1 MQWFQNLS
9 FKWKISLPLLLV
21 SLISITSSILGISL
35 SRHIASDIDK
45 VGNVFLRQIDL
56 FLQADRDL
64 YQALIAEKELVYVNS
79 SSSDARES
87 YRDNA
92 DQVATRM
99 SKALSLGE
107 MGNLSSLE
115 SEFKKLYGLW
125 DTASRSVIAAV
136 DDGDI
141 SLAVR
146 LSQNTSKEAFDRLRS
161 FIDVVQ
167 ENQIK
172 ASETYTAKALAVND
186 KSRLQLLLFLTLG
199 LIIVFLM
206 MFFVP
211 PLMINPL
218 LLIRRNVEDIA
229 SGNGDLTARIHL
241 NSRDELGDLADKFN
255 VFLDKMH
262 FMVSNTKDCAVRV
275 SHSSSDL
282 SSISNNNRHSLELQR
297 QSLDM
302 VVSAVNEMSTAIV
315 EVAGNTTRTAD
326 QAKSAQD
333 LSGKGL
339 NTVTKAVAQI
349 QHVSDQVNGVSTLI
363 TEVERQVSSVTSVL
377 DVIRSIAEQTNLLA
391 LNAAIEAARAGEQG
405 RGFAVVAD
413 EVRTLASRTQDSTAD
428 IQDMLEKLQTGV
440 QGAVAAMKSSADSV
454 VQSVDTANEAGD
466 ALNEINEAVASI
478 TDMTVQVATA
488 IEEQSVVIEDINK
501 NLVQISDQSMT
512 TSESANR
519 TDKAG
524 KDLDAASHDLM
535 SNVGN
540 FKLN

>member
-1 MQWFQNLS
+1 MQWFQDLS

-21 SLISITSSILGISL
+21 SLISISSSILGISL
-35 SRHIASDIDK
+35 SRHIAGDIDK

-64 YQALIAEKELVYVNS
+64 YQALIAEKELVYINS
-79 SSSDARES
+79 SSRDARES

-107 MGNLSSLE
+107 MDNLRSLE
-115 SEFKKLYGLW
+115 SEFKKLYELW
-125 DTASRSVIAAV
+125 DEASRSVISAV
-136 DDGDI
+136 DDGDM
-141 SLAVR
+141 SLAIR
-146 LSQNTSKEAFDRLRS
+146 LHQNTSKEAFDQLRS

-172 ASETYTAKALAVND
+172 ASEVYTAQALAVND
-186 KSRLQLLLFLTLG
+186 KSRFQLLLFLTLG

-206 MFFVP
+206 IFLIP
-211 PLMINPL
+211 PLITTPL

-255 VFLDKMH
+255 LFLDKMH

-315 EVAGNTTRTAD
+315 EVAGNTSRTAD
-326 QAKSAQD
+326 QAKSAQE

-339 NTVTKAVAQI
+339 NTVTKTVAQI

-440 QGAVAAMKSSADSV
+440 QSAVAAMKSSADSV

-501 NLVQISDQSMT
+501 NLVQISDESIT
-512 TSESANR
+512 TSESANK
-519 TDKAG
+519 TEKAG
-524 KDLDAASHDLM
+524 KDLDSASHDLM